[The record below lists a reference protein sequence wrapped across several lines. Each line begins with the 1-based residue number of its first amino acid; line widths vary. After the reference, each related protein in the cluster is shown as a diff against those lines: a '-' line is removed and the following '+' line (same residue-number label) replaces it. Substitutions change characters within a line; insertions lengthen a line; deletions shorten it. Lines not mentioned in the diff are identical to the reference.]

1 MRLGNEPSGTIEIVL
16 PRLHSGQ
23 IRALKTPGRFKVLR
37 CGRRWGK
44 TVYAISLLAT
54 AAFQGKSVAYFTPEY
69 KFLAETYYELE
80 KILLPI
86 IEQSSKVDG
95 VIRLKTG
102 GRIDFWTLNNP
113 NAGRSRKY
121 HHVIIDEAAFAG
133 PDMLDIWQKSIQPT
147 LLDYRGRATVLST
160 PNGEDPDNFFY
171 RICTDKD
178 LGFVEFHAP
187 TRDNPKLP
195 ADEIERL
202 RAECHPAVFRQE
214 YEAEFVDWKG
224 AAFFALDS
232 MLDGNGKPLPYP
244 ERTGQIYAVID
255 TALKDGKEH
264 DGTAVVYFARE
275 KFFQPRLIIL
285 DWDIIQVEG
294 ALLED
299 WLPSVYARMTE
310 LSDMCRSREGVLGA
324 FIEDKAS
331 GIVLLQQAKKRNLR
345 AFALPS
351 EMTALGK
358 EGRALS
364 VSGYFHRGE
373 IKMSQYAFDKVVRFK
388 GVQKNHLISQLCGFR
403 MGDTDNKRADD
414 LADCAMY
421 AASIGCGNS
430 KGY

>member
-1 MRLGNEPSGTIEIVL
+1 MPDITL
-16 PRLHSGQ
+16 PELHKGQ
-23 IRALKTPGRFKVLR
+23 IDAIMMPGRFKAIR

-44 TVYAISLLAT
+44 TMTGATLACDM
-54 AAFQGKSVAYFTPEY
+54 APKGKSVGIFAPDYRI
-69 KFLAETYYELE
+69 LSETYEE
-80 KILLPI
+80 ISDILDPVTVG
-86 IEQSSKVDG
+86 SNKVEG
-95 VIRLKTG
+95 VIRTLNK
-102 GRIDFWTLNNP
+102 GRVDFWTLNNP
-113 NAGRSRKY
+113 RAGRSRKY
-121 HHVIIDEAAFAG
+121 DLVILDEVAFAG
-133 PDMLDIWQKSIQPT
+133 DDMQDIWLKAIKPT
-147 LLDYRGRATVLST
+147 LVDKRGGAIALST
-160 PNGEDPDNFFY
+160 PNGSNEENFFHQ
-171 RICTDKD
+171 ICTDKS
-178 LGFVEFHAP
+178 LGWSEFHAP
-187 TRDNPKLP
+187 TWTNPFLP
-195 ADEIERL
+195 SEEIEKL
-202 RAECHPAVFRQE
+202 KTDYPPLVFQQE
-214 YEAEFVDWKG
+214 FAAEFVDWNG
-224 AAFFALDS
+224 VAFFPLDS

-299 WLPSVYARMTE
+299 WLPSVYSRMTE